1 MLSLLDKQ
9 VFFLYF
15 YLALFSCL
23 CLSPLCFRS
32 ATTAFATGS
41 GVTCQFGQL
50 SDRVFWRS
58 THTYIYFLVFLFLLT
73 KLLPN
78 PPSSLP
84 FLLLAQQ
91 TPAIQRGRQTSK
103 RPTNQPSI
111 QFNPTFIHP
120 YRYKYL
126 YIHLYIV
133 KHTLQRTAAEF
144 FVVTFSSL
152 FLSFFYLLPP
162 H

>member
-41 GVTCQFGQL
+41 GVTRQFGQL

-78 PPSSLP
+78 PPPLCPSFSL
-84 FLLLAQQ
+84 
-91 TPAIQRGRQTSK
+91 RSK
-103 RPTNQPSI
+103 HQLSNEAGKQASDRPTSHPFNSI
-111 QFNPTFIHP
+111 QHS
-120 YRYKYL
+120 
-126 YIHLYIV
+126 YIHIGTNTCTYICI
-133 KHTLQRTAAEF
+133 
-144 FVVTFSSL
+144 
-152 FLSFFYLLPP
+152 
-162 H
+162 